1 MLTDMVWRPTPAGR
15 FMLRAVVGGLSCVGL
30 LRLPWTEAQI
40 VWPLTRIQVGLA
52 VTLLGT
58 PAVPVEATLAAA
70 GPTWSA
76 CAWGPFSPTRAVAHA
91 PDGRRRP

>member
-1 MLTDMVWRPTPAGR
+1 MLTDIVWRPTPAGR

-40 VWPLTRIQVGLA
+40 VWPLTRIQAGLA

-58 PAVPVEATLAAA
+58 PAVPVATTLACSGADVA
-70 GPTWSA
+70 SLCLGAVLAYPCRGA
-76 CAWGPFSPTRAVAHA
+76 RA
-91 PDGRRRP
+91 